1 MQSFH
6 LAVSDIHDL
15 ELRKLTIRKYIM
27 HGIMALGALTITLSY
42 SYIYAKACRNEDV
55 YAMDS

>member
-1 MQSFH
+1 M
-6 LAVSDIHDL
+6 SDIHDL